1 VSLTTVKKEYQRVRK
16 SLVVIGT
23 VLLSALVAS
32 AADFSRYETFLGY
45 DFVGYYPNTN
55 AIPKAHFNGGS
66 GQFVYNFSGWFGAVA
81 DVGAVH
87 KGIWG
92 GVDADT
98 TVANYVFGPRVT
110 FPNSGKIKPFFQV
123 LFGGA
128 YGTTSAQV
136 SLLPNGGAILPPNF
150 VLNPNL
156 PVTARL
162 HASSNAFAMMA
173 GGGVDIKLS
182 KHMAFRPI
190 EFDYYLTRFSTPELG
205 TSNQNNWR
213 YSGGVNFMF
222 GAH

>member
-1 VSLTTVKKEYQRVRK
+1 VRK

-23 VLLSALVAS
+23 VLLFALVGS
-32 AADFSRYETFLGY
+32 AADYSRYETFLGY

-55 AIPKAHFNGGS
+55 YIPKAHFNGGS
-66 GQFVYNFSGWFGAVA
+66 GEFVYNFNSWLGAVA
-81 DVGAVH
+81 DLGAVH

-92 GVDADT
+92 GHTVDT
-98 TVANYVFGPRVT
+98 TVANYVFGPRIT
-110 FPNSGKIKPFFQV
+110 FSGSSKFKPFGQV

-128 YGTTSAQV
+128 YGTTSTQV
-136 SLLPNGGAILPPNF
+136 SLLPNGGANLPPNF
-150 VLNPNL
+150 VLPPNQ
-156 PVTARL
+156 PVTARI

-173 GGGVDIKLS
+173 GGGLDIKFS
-182 KHMAFRPI
+182 KHMALRPI

-213 YSGGVNFMF
+213 YTAGVNFMF